1 MDSQRIPSK
10 KPLRILCIGMP
21 VRDLIF
27 RVDDVPTRG
36 TKKRATHFTE
46 LTGGNALNAAVAI
59 SRLGGCVRMSGP
71 MGHAGEKTTGH
82 MFDDMKREGIEN
94 ALVHMPGLVTP
105 ISSIMIDP
113 SGERTIVTYRD
124 PQLWKVKLPDAEL
137 LLKDCDA
144 VLTENRC
151 AEFVTDLCVEARSH
165 DIPVIVD
172 ADRVMSL
179 SEGLLVASSHIIFS
193 AEALHAT
200 AGITDDTDALRKVA
214 DLTPGFLA
222 VTNGAQGTLWLDAQ
236 WQPHRV
242 PSFPVHTVDTLGA
255 GDVFHGAFALAV
267 AEEQPIPDALQFA
280 SAAAALKCTRHGGAF
295 ASPQR
300 VEVERLL
307 AESPALKKAGESL

>member
-1 MDSQRIPSK
+1 
-10 KPLRILCIGMP
+10 
-21 VRDLIF
+21 
-27 RVDDVPTRG
+27 
-36 TKKRATHFTE
+36 
-46 LTGGNALNAAVAI
+46 
-59 SRLGGCVRMSGP
+59 
-71 MGHAGEKTTGH
+71 

-94 ALVHMPGLVTP
+94 TLVHMPGLVTP

-113 SGERTIVTYRD
+113 TGERTIVTYRD
-124 PQLWKVKLPDAEL
+124 PELWKVTLPDTDL

-151 AEFVTDLCVEARSH
+151 AEFVTDLCVEARNR
-165 DIPVIVD
+165 DIPVILD

-179 SEGLLVASSHIIFS
+179 SEGLLVVSSHTIFS

-200 AGITDDTDALRKVA
+200 AGIADDTEALRKIA
-214 DLTPGFLA
+214 DLTSGFLA
-222 VTNGAQGTLWLDAQ
+222 VTNGAQGMLWLDDRR
-236 WQPHRV
+236 QPHHV

-267 AEEQPIPDALQFA
+267 AEGQPIQGAMRFA

-300 VEVERLL
+300 AEVERLL
-307 AESPALKKAGESL
+307 AELPAFKQAGE

>member
-1 MDSQRIPSK
+1 MESPSPPPK

-27 RVDDVPTRG
+27 RVDDVPARG
-36 TKKRATHFTE
+36 MKKRAAHFTE

-59 SRLGGCVRMSGP
+59 SRLGGRVRMSGP
-71 MGHAGEKTTGH
+71 MGHAGEKTTAH
-82 MFDDMKREGIEN
+82 MFDDMTREGIES
-94 ALVHMPGLVTP
+94 ALVHMPSLVTP

-124 PQLWKVKLPDAEL
+124 PELWKVKLPDAKT

-144 VLTENRC
+144 ILTENRC
-151 AEFVTDLCVEARSH
+151 AEFVTGLCVEARNR
-165 DIPVIVD
+165 DIPVILD

-200 AGITDDTDALRKVA
+200 AGITDDTEALRKVA

-222 VTNGAQGTLWLDAQ
+222 VTNGAQGTLWLDDQ
-236 WQPHRV
+236 RQPHHV
-242 PSFPVHTVDTLGA
+242 PSFPVQTVDTLGA
-255 GDVFHGAFALAV
+255 GDVFHGAFALAI
-267 AEEQPIPDALQFA
+267 AEGKPIQAAMRFA

-300 VEVERLL
+300 AEVERLL
-307 AESPALKKAGESL
+307 AESPALKLAGE

>member
-1 MDSQRIPSK
+1 MESQRTSSK

-27 RVDDVPTRG
+27 RVDDVPMRG
-36 TKKRATHFTE
+36 TKKRASHFTE

-59 SRLGGCVRMSGP
+59 ARLGGHVRMSGP
-71 MGHAGEKTTGH
+71 MGHAGEKTTAH
-82 MFDDMKREGIEN
+82 MFDDMQREGIEN

-124 PQLWKVKLPDAEL
+124 PELWKVTLPDADL

-151 AEFVTDLCVEARSH
+151 AQFVTDLCVEARSR
-165 DIPVIVD
+165 DIPVILD

-179 SEGLLVASSHIIFS
+179 REGLLVASSHIIFS

-200 AGITDDTDALRKVA
+200 AGITDDTEALRKIA
-214 DLTPGFLA
+214 DLTSGFLA
-222 VTNGAQGTLWLDAQ
+222 VTNGAQGLLWLDDQ
-236 WQPHRV
+236 RQPHQML
-242 PSFPVHTVDTLGA
+242 SFPVHTVDTLGA
-255 GDVFHGAFALAV
+255 GDVFHGAFALAI
-267 AEEQPIPDALQFA
+267 AEGQPILDAMRFGA
-280 SAAAALKCTRHGGAF
+280 AAAALKCTGHGGAF

-300 VEVERLL
+300 AEVERLL
-307 AESPALKKAGESL
+307 AESPVRKQAGE

>member
-1 MDSQRIPSK
+1 MESQPMPSKK

-59 SRLGGCVRMSGP
+59 SRLGGRVRMSGP
-71 MGHAGEKTTGH
+71 MGHAGEKTTAH
-82 MFDDMKREGIEN
+82 MFDDMEREGIEN

-124 PQLWKVKLPDAEL
+124 PELWKVTLPHADL

-151 AEFVTDLCVEARSH
+151 AAFVTDLCVEARNRA
-165 DIPVIVD
+165 IPVILD

-179 SEGLLVASSHIIFS
+179 SEGVLVASSHIIFS

-200 AGITDDTDALRKVA
+200 AGMTDDTEALRKIA

-222 VTNGAQGTLWLDAQ
+222 VTNGAQGVLWLDDERR
-236 WQPHRV
+236 PHHM

-255 GDVFHGAFALAV
+255 GDVFHGAFALGV
-267 AEEQPIPDALQFA
+267 AEGQPIRDAMRFA

-300 VEVERLL
+300 AEVERLL
-307 AESPALKKAGESL
+307 AESPVLKQAGE